1 MELIRL
7 SALGLSVAA
16 LLVLLLAFIS
26 WRLRLGVEKRLLIA
40 ALRSVIQLL
49 LLGMVLKTL
58 FSQADLLYIWPSP
71 ILIPRLG

>member
-1 MELIRL
+1 M
-7 SALGLSVAA
+7 
-16 LLVLLLAFIS
+16 
-26 WRLRLGVEKRLLIA
+26 EKRLLIA

-71 ILIPRLG
+71 HLNTKTWMR